1 MVMTAA
7 AEFQAQIEKM
17 RREAFEAGYAAAMQA
32 VEELAS
38 QPTRNSSRTAA
49 APNDRRRGRSGQA
62 AAKPNGPRRARVNAA
77 SKATRRSVVGKSQRG
92 ANALRVQEVLK
103 ATSPR
108 AVRPA
113 AIRKALQ
120 EKGITISFPSL
131 RHALRQ
137 LAARKAAMQVGN
149 TRTWRY
155 RGST

>member
-1 MVMTAA
+1 MVKTAA
-7 AEFQAQIEKM
+7 AEFQAQIEKI
-17 RREAFEAGYAAAMQA
+17 RREAFEAGYATAMQA
-32 VEELAS
+32 VKELAS
-38 QPTRNSSRTAA
+38 QPARNSSRTAA
-49 APNDRRRGRSGQA
+49 APNGRRRGRSGQA
-62 AAKPNGPRRARVNAA
+62 AAEPNGPRRVNAT
-77 SKATRRSVVGKSQRG
+77 SKAIRRSVVGKSQRG

-120 EKGITISFPSL
+120 EKGIGISFPSL